1 MANPNIVNVTAIYG
15 STAYVI
21 PATSATVST
30 AWTYADVS
38 GSGTASL
45 TGLTPAS
52 GTVIKVGNIVAANVT
67 SSAVTVTL
75 GISNNPTYLSG
86 TAYYIAYQVSVP
98 PNTSVILVD
107 KTSAFYVTQFQSVGV
122 IASTGAAI
130 HFTAAIESITAP

>member
-1 MANPNIVNVTAIYG
+1 MANPNIVSVTAIYG

-21 PATSATVST
+21 PPTSATVST

-38 GSGTASL
+38 TSGSVSL

-52 GTVIKVGNIVAANVT
+52 GTVVKVGNIVASNIT

-86 TAYYIAYQVSVP
+86 TVYYIAYQVSVP
-98 PNTSVILVD
+98 PNASVILVD
-107 KTSAFYVTQFQSVGV
+107 KTSAFYVTQYQSVGV

-130 HFTAAIESITAP
+130 HFTAGIESITS

>member
-21 PATSATVST
+21 PAATTVSV

-38 GSGTASL
+38 TSGSVSL

-52 GTVIKVGNIVAANVT
+52 GTVIKVGNIVASNVT

-75 GISNNPTYLSG
+75 GVSNNPTYASG

-107 KTSAFYVTQFQSVGV
+107 KTSAFYVTQYQSVGV
-122 IASTGAAI
+122 IVSTASAI
-130 HFTAAIESITAP
+130 HFTAGIESITS

>member
-1 MANPNIVNVTAIYG
+1 MANPNIVNVSAIYG

-21 PATSATVST
+21 PSATSVSV
-30 AWTYADVS
+30 AWTYADVNTS
-38 GSGTASL
+38 GSVSL

-75 GISNNPTYLSG
+75 GISNNPTYASG
-86 TAYYIAYQVSVP
+86 TANYIAYQVSVP

-122 IASTGAAI
+122 IVGTASAI
-130 HFTAAIESITAP
+130 HFTAAIESITSP

>member
-52 GTVIKVGNIVAANVT
+52 GTVIKVGNIVACNVT
-67 SSAVTVTL
+67 SSAVTVTVA
-75 GISNNPTYLSG
+75 ISNNPTYLSG
-86 TAYYIAYQVSVP
+86 TVYYIAYQVSVP

>member
-21 PATSATVST
+21 PPTSATVSV

-38 GSGTASL
+38 TSGSVSL

-52 GTVIKVGNIVAANVT
+52 GTVIKVGNIVASNVT
-67 SSAVTVTL
+67 ASAVTVTL
-75 GISNNPTYLSG
+75 GISNNPTYASG
-86 TAYYIAYQVSVP
+86 TVNYIAYQISVP
-98 PNTSVILVD
+98 PNASVILVD
-107 KTSAFYVTQFQSVGV
+107 KTTAFYVTQFQSVGV

-130 HFTAAIESITAP
+130 HFTAGIESITS

>member
-21 PATSATVST
+21 PPTSATVSV

-38 GSGTASL
+38 TSGSVSL

-52 GTVIKVGNIVAANVT
+52 GTVIKVGNIVASNVT
-67 SSAVTVTL
+67 SSAATVTL
-75 GISNNPTYLSG
+75 GISNNPTYGSG
-86 TAYYIAYQVSVP
+86 TPYYIAYQVSVP
-98 PNTSVILVD
+98 PNASVILVD
-107 KTSAFYVTQFQSVGV
+107 KTSAFYVTQYQSVGV

-130 HFTAAIESITAP
+130 HFTAGIESITS

>member
-21 PATSATVST
+21 PPTSATVST

-38 GSGTASL
+38 TSGSVSL

-52 GTVIKVGNIVAANVT
+52 GTVIKVGNIVASNVT

-75 GISNNPTYLSG
+75 GVSNNPTYASG
-86 TAYYIAYQVSVP
+86 TVYYIAYQVSVP

-107 KTSAFYVTQFQSVGV
+107 KTSAFYVTQYQSVGV

-130 HFTAAIESITAP
+130 HFTAGIESITS

>member
-1 MANPNIVNVTAIYG
+1 MANPNIVNVSAIYG

-21 PATSATVST
+21 PPTTATVST
-30 AWTYADVS
+30 AWTYADVNTS
-38 GSGTASL
+38 GSVSL

-52 GTVIKVGNIVAANVT
+52 GTVIKVGNIVASNVT

-75 GISNNPTYLSG
+75 GVSNNPTYASG
-86 TAYYIAYQVSVP
+86 TVYYIAYQVSVP

-130 HFTAAIESITAP
+130 HFTAGIESITS

>member
-21 PATSATVST
+21 PAATSVSV

-38 GSGTASL
+38 TSGSVSL

-75 GISNNPTYLSG
+75 GVSNNPTYASG

-130 HFTAAIESITAP
+130 HFTAGIESITS

>member
-1 MANPNIVNVTAIYG
+1 
-15 STAYVI
+15 
-21 PATSATVST
+21 
-30 AWTYADVS
+30 
-38 GSGTASL
+38 L

-52 GTVIKVGNIVAANVT
+52 GTVSKVGNIVASNVT

-75 GISNNPTYLSG
+75 GISNNPTYASG
-86 TAYYIAYQVSVP
+86 TIYYIAYQVSVP

-130 HFTAAIESITAP
+130 HFTAGIESITSP